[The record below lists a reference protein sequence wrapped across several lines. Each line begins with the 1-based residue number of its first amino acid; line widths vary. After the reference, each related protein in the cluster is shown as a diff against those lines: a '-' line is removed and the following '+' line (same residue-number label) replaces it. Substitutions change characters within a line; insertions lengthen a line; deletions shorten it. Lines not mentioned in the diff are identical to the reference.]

1 MSKMYYGFLDES
13 GILEKKAK
21 EGRHFVVSV
30 VVVGNP
36 AELKDIVKLSKRR
49 VRGKFKTHAI
59 FHAYKENEGFVK
71 IVLGE
76 LTKGNVGII
85 VGVWDKRKKKPRV
98 SKNVLYGKLVAQT
111 AKLALA
117 IYPKLNLTLHKRY
130 NDPEIINQINNE
142 LGSVVKSGQALF
154 VDHKPETVRKE
165 LELADA
171 VAWAVFQKYSRKR
184 GEFYEIIK
192 ERIKKE
198 SRLAA

>member
-1 MSKMYYGFLDES
+1 MSKLHYGFLDES

-21 EGRHFVVSV
+21 EGKHFVVSV

-36 AELKDIVKLSKRR
+36 TELKDIVKLSKRR

-71 IVLGE
+71 VVLDE
-76 LTKGNVGII
+76 LVKRNVGII
-85 VGVWDKRKKKPRV
+85 IGVWDKREKKPRV
-98 SKNVLYGKLVAQT
+98 SKNVFYGKLVAQT
-111 AKLALA
+111 AKLALDV
-117 IYPKLNLTLHKRY
+117 YPKLNLVLHKRY

-142 LGSVVKSGQALF
+142 LGKVLKSGQALF
-154 VDHKPETVRKE
+154 VDHKSETVRKE

-171 VAWAVFQKYSRKR
+171 VAWAVFQKCSRRKE
-184 GEFYEIIK
+184 EFYKIIK
-192 ERIKKE
+192 GKIKKE